1 MMDLRGRSIRTSNF
15 NSEVGVTFKVGDK
28 VELRCDGAGI
38 ESNHVEIQINNSEV
52 ASVMREGDI
61 VYLGDNGQIYG
72 NVVETARTSF
82 VVEIKA
88 PGTLK
93 SHALV
98 KIPGSRY

>member
-1 MMDLRGRSIRTSNF
+1 
-15 NSEVGVTFKVGDK
+15 
-28 VELRCDGAGI
+28 
-38 ESNHVEIQINNSEV
+38 
-52 ASVMREGDI
+52 MREGDI
-61 VYLGDNGQIYG
+61 VYFGDNGQIYG

>member
-1 MMDLRGRSIRTSNF
+1 
-15 NSEVGVTFKVGDK
+15 
-28 VELRCDGAGI
+28 
-38 ESNHVEIQINNSEV
+38 
-52 ASVMREGDI
+52 MREGDL

-88 PGTLK
+88 QGTLK
-93 SHALV
+93 SNALV